1 MKKAEEAVTYQHQDS
16 DLASLGVKNDAPGR
30 VAGMI
35 LTILGFVAFV
45 SEAPR
50 VVTSQSLNVP
60 LAVLGVVLVVAGFVI
75 GHTLRVAG
83 QYETA
88 VVLRFGKLRS
98 THTGSLFWIV
108 PTVDVI
114 IDYVDNRVQSS
125 RFNAERVLTKDTVP
139 VDADAILF
147 WVVTNAEQ
155 ATLQVANYR
164 RMILQAAQAS
174 LRDMI
179 GKSTL
184 STVLSDSTT
193 LAEHLQAK
201 IAEIT
206 HEWGIDLKSVEIRDV
221 QIPADL
227 QTAMSREAQ
236 AEREKSAR
244 VILSEAEQMI
254 AENFSSAARTYENTK
269 GAIELRAM
277 NLLYE
282 SMKTGSN
289 TIVIPTHAANSI
301 GLENPA
307 AIAQAIAGVQA
318 QRNAT

>member
-1 MKKAEEAVTYQHQDS
+1 MVNQDQ
-16 DLASLGVKNDAPGR
+16 DITTLGVQNDAPGR
-30 VAGMI
+30 AVGAI
-35 LTILGFVAFV
+35 VAFV
-45 SEAPR
+45 GIALI
-50 VVTSQSLNVP
+50 VAATI
-60 LAVLGVVLVVAGFVI
+60 AGFGSGIFALQSYVI
-75 GHTLRVAG
+75 ATILIVSGIIISRTLRVAG

-98 THTGSLFWIV
+98 THTGQLFWIV
-108 PTVDVI
+108 PAVDVV

-155 ATLQVANYR
+155 ATLEVANYR

-184 STVLSDSTT
+184 STVLSDSVT
-193 LAEHLQAK
+193 LAAHLQAK

-254 AENFSSAARTYENTK
+254 AENFSNAARTYENTK

-307 AIAQAIAGVQA
+307 AIAQALAGIETQA
-318 QRNAT
+318 ATTP

>member
-1 MKKAEEAVTYQHQDS
+1 MVNQDQ
-16 DLASLGVKNDAPGR
+16 DIATLGVKNDTPGQAVGAIVAFFGLLLI
-30 VAGMI
+30 VAGSIVFQALALPLYVLAAI
-35 LTILGFVAFV
+35 LIV
-45 SEAPR
+45 S
-50 VVTSQSLNVP
+50 
-60 LAVLGVVLVVAGFVI
+60 GIVI
-75 GHTLRVAG
+75 SRTLRVAG

-98 THTGSLFWIV
+98 THTGQLFWIV
-108 PTVDVI
+108 PAIDVV

-155 ATLQVANYR
+155 ATLEVANYR

-184 STVLSDSTT
+184 STVLSDSVT
-193 LAEHLQAK
+193 LAAHLQAK

-254 AENFSSAARTYENTK
+254 AENFSNAAKTYENTK

-301 GLENPA
+301 GLENPV
-307 AIAQAIAGVQA
+307 AIAQAIAGIGTHADSGQA
-318 QRNAT
+318 A

>member
-1 MKKAEEAVTYQHQDS
+1 MVNQDQ
-16 DLASLGVKNDAPGR
+16 DIATLGVKNDTPGLA
-30 VAGMI
+30 VGA
-35 LTILGFVAFV
+35 
-45 SEAPR
+45 
-50 VVTSQSLNVP
+50 VVTFLGLALIAAGAFGGFGSQSFALPLNVSAAI
-60 LAVLGVVLVVAGFVI
+60 LIVSGLVI
-75 GHTLRVAG
+75 SRTLRVAG

-98 THTGSLFWIV
+98 THTGQLFWII
-108 PTVDVI
+108 PTVDVV

-155 ATLQVANYR
+155 ATLEVANYR

-184 STVLSDSTT
+184 STVLSDSVT

-254 AENFSSAARTYENTK
+254 AENFSNAAKTYENTK

-301 GLENPA
+301 GLENPV
-307 AIAQAIAGVQA
+307 AIAQAIAGIGTQSAPGQA
-318 QRNAT
+318 A

>member
-1 MKKAEEAVTYQHQDS
+1 MVNQDQ
-16 DLASLGVKNDAPGR
+16 DLASLGVRNDAPGNA
-30 VAGMI
+30 VGAI
-35 LTILGFVAFV
+35 FTIIA
-45 SEAPR
+45 
-50 VVTSQSLNVP
+50 
-60 LAVLGVVLVVAGFVI
+60 VVLILAGAASSLATHVLALPLFLLAPLLITAGIIVSSM
-75 GHTLRVAG
+75 LRVAG

-98 THTGSLFWIV
+98 THTGQLFWIV
-108 PTVDVI
+108 PSVDVV

-155 ATLQVANYR
+155 ATLEVANYR

-184 STVLSDSTT
+184 STVLSDSVT
-193 LAEHLQAK
+193 LAAHLQAK

-221 QIPADL
+221 QIPPDL

-254 AENFSSAARTYENTK
+254 AENFSNAAKTYENTK

-301 GLENPA
+301 GLENPV
-307 AIAQAIAGVQA
+307 AIAQAIAGIGTQTA
-318 QRNAT
+318 PSARA

>member
-1 MKKAEEAVTYQHQDS
+1 MLRQDQDS
-16 DLASLGVKNDAPGR
+16 DISSLGVKNDAPGR
-30 VAGMI
+30 VGGALLSG
-35 LTILGFVAFV
+35 LGVIAFV
-45 SEAPR
+45 FEASRFAHNEPID
-50 VVTSQSLNVP
+50 VT
-60 LAVLGVVLVVAGFVI
+60 LAAFGIVLVIAGLIVAN
-75 GHTLRVAG
+75 TLRVAG

-98 THTGSLFWIV
+98 THTGSLFWII
-108 PTVDVI
+108 PTVDVV

-184 STVLSDSTT
+184 STVLSDSVT

-254 AENFSSAARTYENTK
+254 AENFSNAARTYENTK

-307 AIAQAIAGVQA
+307 AIAQAIAGIQA
-318 QRNAT
+318 KTKDA